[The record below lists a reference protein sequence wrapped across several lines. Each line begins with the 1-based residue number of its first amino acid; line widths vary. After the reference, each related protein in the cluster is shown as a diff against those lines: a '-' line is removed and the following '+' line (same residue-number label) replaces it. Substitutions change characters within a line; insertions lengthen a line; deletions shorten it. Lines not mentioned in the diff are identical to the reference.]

1 MNLKKRLWPLREG
14 ELYLI
19 IISHNLENL
28 CRKILERKVNM
39 MNLNH
44 NIHIRDHKL
53 KQSLLNLRIW
63 MKNLSK
69 HLRLEMFLILV
80 NQKMKKIQ
88 VKKKSRQIRLLLR
101 IREIRKPLLPK
112 ILQKIKKILLLKS
125 LIKKIPLL
133 QKSQEREF
141 VHKFKTMKNFLL
153 DLIAI
158 RKESLKE
165 KMIQVG

>member
-112 ILQKIKKILLLKS
+112 ILKKLKRS
-125 LIKKIPLL
+125 
-133 QKSQEREF
+133 S
-141 VHKFKTMKNFLL
+141 
-153 DLIAI
+153 
-158 RKESLKE
+158 S
-165 KMIQVG
+165 